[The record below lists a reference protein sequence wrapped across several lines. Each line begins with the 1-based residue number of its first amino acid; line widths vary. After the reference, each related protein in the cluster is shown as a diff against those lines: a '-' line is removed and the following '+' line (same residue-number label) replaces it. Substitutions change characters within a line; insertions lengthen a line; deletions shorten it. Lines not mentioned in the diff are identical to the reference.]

1 MKRFSCICI
10 AIVML
15 FVGTAAGFAENKQSE
30 VGNVSKIEKGG
41 YDLKGKEFSV
51 SLPAHGN
58 EFAELKSDL
67 LGSIQLGLPD
77 AVYQASPIALPGGVV
92 KYDTPN
98 VAVTEKILKGKKKKK
113 SFEFLQSTT
122 IIKNDNASKV
132 HRYKYKL
139 PKGYKLV
146 DSRKYER
153 IKTKKQKGF
162 LGVYIIDKHKTVVS
176 SISFTKPIDAQGKE
190 VTTSYKIEKDTIVQ
204 KVGFT
209 GKTAFPVKMH
219 RKNHPS
225 RTIYVG
231 KITKKEAIRIR
242 SRIEAYNTY
251 HNILID
257 IFLASGD
264 SVVISIFGSRLVGD
278 KWKKLIRKYT
288 VAIARVTK
296 RKKRIKVYDIEYW
309 RYGGKNSGYVTRD
322 QELENVKR

>member
-58 EFAELKSDL
+58 EFVELKSDL
-67 LGSIQLGLPD
+67 LGSIQLSLPD
-77 AVYQASPIALPGGVV
+77 AVHQASPVALPGGVV

-98 VAVTEKILKGKKKKK
+98 VAVTERILKGKKKKK
-113 SFEFLQSTT
+113 GFEFLQSTT

-146 DSRKYER
+146 DFKKYER
-153 IKTKKQKGF
+153 TKGKKGF
-162 LGVYIIDKHKTVVS
+162 AGAYIIDKHKVVVS
-176 SISFTKPIDAQGKE
+176 SIVFTKPKDAQGKE
-190 VTTSYKIEKDTIVQ
+190 VPTSYKIEKDTIVQ

-219 RKNHPS
+219 RKNHPP
-225 RTIYVG
+225 RWVYVG
-231 KITKKEAIRIR
+231 KINKKEAIKIR
-242 SRIEAYNTY
+242 RAIERERY
-251 HNILID
+251 
-257 IFLASGD
+257 
-264 SVVISIFGSRLVGD
+264 
-278 KWKKLIRKYT
+278 
-288 VAIARVTK
+288 ARVLVLNIGKAMIRIISYGSMLHIRAKYDRLCAKYSYAISRVTRK
-296 RKKRIKVYDIEYW
+296 RRHIKVYDIEYW

-322 QELENVKR
+322 QELENVR

>member
-67 LGSIQLGLPD
+67 MGSIQLGLPD
-77 AVYQASPIALPGGVV
+77 AVYQASPIALPRGVV

-153 IKTKKQKGF
+153 IKTKEQKGF

-219 RKNHPS
+219 RKNHPP
-225 RTIYVG
+225 RTIYIG
-231 KITKKEAIRIR
+231 KITKKEAIRVR
-242 SRIEAYNTY
+242 SRLKAYKFAHSITVS
-251 HNILID
+251 L
-257 IFLASGD
+257 FLVTGKYK
-264 SVVISIFGSRLVGD
+264 VISIFSGWLVGE
-278 KWKKLIRKYT
+278 KWERLIEKYT
-288 VAIARVTK
+288 TAIARVTK
-296 RKKRIKVYDIEYW
+296 RRKRIKVYDIEYW

-322 QELENVKR
+322 QELENVK

>member
-67 LGSIQLGLPD
+67 LGSIQLSLPD
-77 AVYQASPIALPGGVV
+77 AVHQASPVALPGGVV

-98 VAVTEKILKGKKKKK
+98 VAVTERILKGKKKKK
-113 SFEFLQSTT
+113 GFEFLQSTT

-146 DSRKYER
+146 DFKKYER
-153 IKTKKQKGF
+153 TKGKKGF
-162 LGVYIIDKHKTVVS
+162 AGAYIIDKHKVVVS
-176 SISFTKPIDAQGKE
+176 SIVFTKPKDAQGKE
-190 VTTSYKIEKDTIVQ
+190 VPTSYKIEKDTIVQ

-219 RKNHPS
+219 RKSHPS
-225 RTIYVG
+225 RTIYIG

-242 SRIEAYNTY
+242 SRLEAYNTCY
-251 HNILID
+251 NILID
-257 IFLASGD
+257 IFLASGE
-264 SVVISIFGSRLVGD
+264 SIIVSIFGSRLVGD

>member
-58 EFAELKSDL
+58 EFVELKSDL
-67 LGSIQLGLPD
+67 LGSIQLSLPD
-77 AVYQASPIALPGGVV
+77 TVHQASPVALPGGVV

-98 VAVTEKILKGKKKKK
+98 VAVTERILKGKKKKK
-113 SFEFLQSTT
+113 GFEFLQSTT

-146 DSRKYER
+146 DFKKYER
-153 IKTKKQKGF
+153 IKGKKGF
-162 LGVYIIDKHKTVVS
+162 AGAYIIDKHKVVVS
-176 SISFTKPIDAQGKE
+176 SIVFTKPKDAQGKE
-190 VTTSYKIEKDTIVQ
+190 VPTSYKIEKDTIVQ

-225 RTIYVG
+225 RTIYIG

-242 SRIEAYNTY
+242 SRIKAYNKSY
-251 HNILID
+251 NILIK
-257 IFLASGD
+257 IFFATSG
-264 SVVISIFGSRLVGD
+264 SAVISIFGGILVGD
-278 KWKKLIRKYT
+278 KWEKLIEKYT

-296 RKKRIKVYDIEYW
+296 RKKLIKVYDIEYW

>member
-58 EFAELKSDL
+58 EFVELKSDL

-77 AVYQASPIALPGGVV
+77 AVRQASPVALPGGVV

-98 VAVTEKILKGKKKKK
+98 VAVTERILKGKKKKK

-146 DSRKYER
+146 DFKKYER
-153 IKTKKQKGF
+153 IKGKKGF
-162 LGVYIIDKHKTVVS
+162 AGAYIIDKHKVVVS
-176 SISFTKPIDAQGKE
+176 SIIFNKPKDAQGKE
-190 VTTSYKIEKDTIVQ
+190 VPTSYKIEKDTIVQ
-204 KVGFT
+204 KVEFT

-231 KITKKEAIRIR
+231 KINKKEAIRVRGVLRKYASAHIITVNVFFLGKGLGVF
-242 SRIEAYNTY
+242 SIYGGWLVGKKWEK
-251 HNILID
+251 LID
-257 IFLASGD
+257 
-264 SVVISIFGSRLVGD
+264 
-278 KWKKLIRKYT
+278 KYT
-288 VAIARVTK
+288 TAIARVTK

-322 QELENVKR
+322 QELENVR

>member
-58 EFAELKSDL
+58 EFVELKSDL

-77 AVYQASPIALPGGVV
+77 AVHQASPVALPGGVV
-92 KYDTPN
+92 KYDTSN
-98 VAVTEKILKGKKKKK
+98 VAVTERILKGKKKKK
-113 SFEFLQSTT
+113 GFEFLQSTT

-146 DSRKYER
+146 DFKKYER
-153 IKTKKQKGF
+153 TKGKKGF
-162 LGVYIIDKHKTVVS
+162 AGAYIIDKHKVVVS
-176 SISFTKPIDAQGKE
+176 SIVFTKPKDAQGKE
-190 VTTSYKIEKDTIVQ
+190 VPTSYKIEKDTIVQ

-219 RKNHPS
+219 RKSHPS
-225 RTIYVG
+225 RTIYIG

-242 SRIEAYNTY
+242 SRLEAYNTCY
-251 HNILID
+251 NILID
-257 IFLASGD
+257 IFLASGE
-264 SVVISIFGSRLVGD
+264 SIIVSIFGSRLVGD

>member
-58 EFAELKSDL
+58 EFVELKSDL
-67 LGSIQLGLPD
+67 LGSIQLSLPD
-77 AVYQASPIALPGGVV
+77 AVHQASPVALPGGVV

-98 VAVTEKILKGKKKKK
+98 VAVTERILKGKKKKK
-113 SFEFLQSTT
+113 GFEFLQSTT

-146 DSRKYER
+146 DFKKYER
-153 IKTKKQKGF
+153 TKGKKGF
-162 LGVYIIDKHKTVVS
+162 AGAYIIDKHKVVVS
-176 SISFTKPIDAQGKE
+176 SIVFTKPKDAQRKE
-190 VTTSYKIEKDTIVQ
+190 VPTSYKIEKDTIVQ

-225 RTIYVG
+225 RTIYIG

-242 SRIEAYNTY
+242 SRIKAYNKSY
-251 HNILID
+251 NILIK
-257 IFLASGD
+257 IFFATSG
-264 SVVISIFGSRLVGD
+264 SAVISIFGGILVGD
-278 KWKKLIRKYT
+278 KWEKLIEKYT

-296 RKKRIKVYDIEYW
+296 RKKLIKVYDIEYW